1 MKQISIF
8 KKPIS
13 VLLAFCFMI
22 APLSISS
29 IATKA
34 QDGELSPEEEKAIIE
49 QRIKEANNKL
59 AELEEESA
67 GTTEYLDAL
76 NEKIKYLEQ
85 ETEIVAQEV
94 AECRSQVDAL
104 QRECEEN
111 EKAIKAT
118 ESEIEELN
126 VKLEEANI
134 AFDENYNAYC
144 QRLRAKYI
152 IGETDVYTFLLTIS
166 DLSQFLTRY
175 EMLRRIAKRDSEL
188 LDSIRTELDAIG
200 NTVDEL
206 AVKDEALTAQRT
218 ELLMA
223 KEALEKNIAELSAK
237 QNELEAKKTNLS
249 AERARAN
256 LLLKKLS
263 DEKGY
268 YTEYLEDNREM
279 LDELDKLIEEAARKY
294 AESLTTTTK
303 PTTEPTTAPTEA
315 HDDPSDGPSEDDTDE
330 PFDETTQS
338 STSEVSTSRYIQL
351 TYPVPSQ
358 TRITC
363 GITGYA
369 GHSGADFACPTGSRV
384 VAAESGT
391 VIISADL
398 TYADGSYRSYGKYI
412 VIMHDKTTSSGDPVF
427 TLYAHNSSRLVSEG
441 QHVEKGQQIAYS
453 GSTGNSTGPHCHFEV
468 RTPSAK
474 YADCK
479 DPANYLP

>member
-1 MKQISIF
+1 MKQISMF

-13 VLLAFCFMI
+13 VLLAFCFV
-22 APLSISS
+22 LSFSS
-29 IATKA
+29 FSIKA
-34 QDGELSPEEEKAIIE
+34 QDGGLSPEEEKAVIE

-67 GTTEYLDAL
+67 GTMEYLDAL

-85 ETEIVAQEV
+85 EAELVVKEV
-94 AECRSQVDAL
+94 AEYRKQVDAL
-104 QRECEEN
+104 QLECEDN
-111 EKAIKAT
+111 EKAIRAT
-118 ESEIEELN
+118 QAEIEALN
-126 VKLEEANI
+126 IKLEEANI

-144 QRLRAKYI
+144 QRLRAIYI
-152 IGETDVYTFLLTIS
+152 SGESNVYTFLLS
-166 DLSQFLTRY
+166 SSNLSQFLTRY
-175 EMLRRIAKRDSEL
+175 EMLRRVAKRDSEL
-188 LDSIRTELDAIG
+188 LDSIKAELEAIG

-223 KEALEKNIAELSAK
+223 KETLENNIAQLAAK
-237 QNELEAKKTNLS
+237 QSELEMKKTNLS
-249 AERARAN
+249 AERASAN

-279 LDELDKLIEEAARKY
+279 LDELDRLIEEAARKY

-303 PTTEPTTAPTEA
+303 PTTEPTTAHSESPDDPYDDPTEE
-315 HDDPSDGPSEDDTDE
+315 HSDGA
-330 PFDETTQS
+330 FDETS
-338 STSEVSTSRYIQL
+338 GSTEEAGSSRYIRL

-363 GITGYA
+363 GITGYS

-391 VIISADL
+391 VIVSADL
-398 TYADGSYRSYGKYI
+398 TYADGSYRSYGRYI

-479 DPANYLP
+479 DPADYLP